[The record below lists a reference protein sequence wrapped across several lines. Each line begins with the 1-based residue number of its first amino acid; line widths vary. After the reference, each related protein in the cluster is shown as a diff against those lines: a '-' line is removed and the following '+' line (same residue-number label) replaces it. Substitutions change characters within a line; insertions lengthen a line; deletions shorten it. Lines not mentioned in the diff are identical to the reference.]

1 MQLKISICP
10 QSIVKYL
17 LIITAFFAVVT
28 TAIQISK
35 YGYGYEEEWMNV
47 FNTDREMNLPT
58 WYSAGML
65 AFCAILL
72 RIIAAGKKIE
82 SDRYYPDWR
91 LLSLIFTWLAI
102 DEVLSIHEVFI
113 VPEVAVALKL
123 PWFLHSMWVIPG
135 ILFVCWFARRFWRF
149 SQHLPYKSK
158 QHFFVAAGLYVGGA
172 LILEMIGS
180 HFAEFQGQ
188 RHLSYAL
195 IVVVEEALEMSGI
208 ILLIYGL
215 LFYLRQWRQDL
226 DLHISILGKNSQAND
241 FKANSI
247 HDR

>member
-1 MQLKISICP
+1 MKLKISVCP
-10 QSIVKYL
+10 QAIVKYL
-17 LIITAFFAVVT
+17 LIITAFFALVT

-35 YGYGYEEEWMNV
+35 YGYGYDEEWLNL

-58 WYSAGML
+58 WFSAGIL

-72 RIIAAGKKIE
+72 KIIAAGKKIE

-91 LLSLIFTWLAI
+91 LLSVIFTWLAI

-113 VPEVAVALKL
+113 IPEVAAALKL

-135 ILFVCWFARRFWRF
+135 IIFVSWFVRRFWRF

-158 QHFFVAAGLYVGGA
+158 QHFFAAAGLYVGGA

-180 HFAEFQGQ
+180 HFAEFKSQQ
-188 RHLSYAL
+188 HLSYAL
-195 IVVVEEALEMSGI
+195 IVMIEEALEMSGI
-208 ILLIYGL
+208 TVLIYGL
-215 LFYLRQWRQDL
+215 LFYLREWKQNL
-226 DLHISILGKNSQAND
+226 DLHISILGKD
-241 FKANSI
+241 TKAKTSI
-247 HDR
+247 